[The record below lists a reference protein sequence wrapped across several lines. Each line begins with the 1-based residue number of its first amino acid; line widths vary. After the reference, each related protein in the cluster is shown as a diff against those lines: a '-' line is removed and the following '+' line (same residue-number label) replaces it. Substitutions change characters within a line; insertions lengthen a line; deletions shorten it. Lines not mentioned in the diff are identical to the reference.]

1 MSEPTRTISP
11 LRQRMIEDMTLRKLG
26 AKTQAAYIRAVK
38 NFTRFFGQSPDA
50 ASAEDLRRYQLYL
63 VQQNTSR
70 TTLNATL
77 TGLRFFFEITLD
89 RPGAMKHTSHVHQ
102 PRKLPVILSVEE
114 ITKLLQAA
122 GSLKYQAALGIAYGA
137 GLRASEVVHLTVRDI
152 DSRRMVIRV
161 EQGKGHRDRYAMLS
175 PALLALLRAWWREGQ
190 AQRQVLPG
198 GWLFPGQN
206 PVDHLST
213 RQLNRAF
220 HRALDAAA
228 IDKRVTLHGLRHAF
242 ATHLLEQREDIRVI
256 QVLLGHQKLDNTA
269 RYTQVATKTLRE
281 VKGPLEYLD
290 LQPTG

>member
-1 MSEPTRTISP
+1 MSEATRTISP
-11 LRQRMIEDMTLRKLG
+11 LRRRMIEDMTLRKLG

-70 TTLNATL
+70 TTVNATL

-220 HRALDAAA
+220 HRALDAAE
-228 IDKRVTLHGLRHAF
+228 INKRVTLHGLRHAF